1 MNLYTYTN
9 EFIQKELE
17 MFFSDYENDFT
28 HAMYTVSRKETGKA
42 IYSLTLNET
51 YSNFA
56 TELAPQNV
64 FKYVTQIVDDVR
76 EVIYGAHGINY
87 KNWNDVVFSRD
98 TTFDTSYFDA
108 PEPTIVFMSQ
118 TRVGSLGKVLLC
130 LSGNDLSLR
139 DLKGR
144 IFDDTIADINEMN
157 NARYSYRSLGL
168 SAMPKA
174 YFKEN
179 TRLRAEDASLWE
191 AHEDNEDA
199 ISDLSTRLD
208 DAVDYLQQ
216 EHEANVQDIRDLERQ
231 FESGGEVYVLKTD
244 HQALRNQVDG
254 IQNKVNEMYPR
265 TVGDDSLLSQ
275 NYRKT
280 LRNEINIFDQNLK
293 LYGGTD
299 PQTQEE
305 LEGDIPELKRRV
317 GATETTITD
326 HETRITAN
334 RTDIDD
340 IMAYPEFNMSGIPPF
355 YCFRRGDFTSISNR
369 AYDPVL
375 WEDTVSAGTPA
386 TTSELQWLHVA
397 EKRIKEM
404 PLRIMRDPEIKASA
418 QRICTEA
425 NNGTTGKQIP
435 IGSYVNEFR
444 FFADSPANWTVG
456 STYTAKQIMCNI
468 SIVPAK
474 WGGNAFKP
482 ALLFEIS
489 TGHLDGGSAA
499 GDCTGMFVLMDK
511 SDTNEPD
518 YHWYRYGDTV
528 NVNGLAMANV
538 KIQYH

>member
-9 EFIQKELE
+9 EFFQKELE
-17 MFFSDYENDFT
+17 MFFSDYKNDFT

-42 IYSLTLNET
+42 IYSLTLNEN
-51 YSNFA
+51 YRNFA
-56 TELAPQNV
+56 TALAPENV

-76 EVIYGAHGINY
+76 EVIGDDVNVDY

-98 TTFDTSYFDA
+98 TTFDTTYFDA
-108 PEPTIVFMSQ
+108 PKPTIIFMSQ

-144 IFDDTIADINEMN
+144 IYNDTEADINEMN
-157 NARYSYRSLGL
+157 NARYNYRSLAL

-174 YFKEN
+174 YFTEN
-179 TRLRAEDASLWE
+179 SRLRAEDSSLWE
-191 AHEDNEDA
+191 AHEDNAED
-199 ISDLSTRLD
+199 IDNLETRLD
-208 DAVDYLQQ
+208 DAVAYLQQ
-216 EHEANVQDIRDLERQ
+216 EHDDNYDAIRDLQME
-231 FESGGEVYVLKTD
+231 FETGGDVYVLKAD
-244 HQALRNQVDG
+244 HQTLANQVDG
-254 IQNKVNEMYPR
+254 IQTKVNQMYPR

-280 LRNEINIFDQNLK
+280 VRNEVNIFDMNLG

-299 PQTQEE
+299 PQTQEVI
-305 LEGDIPELKRRV
+305 EGDIPSLNRRV
-317 GATETTITD
+317 SANETSISN
-326 HETRITAN
+326 HEGRITAN

-340 IMAYPEFNMSGIPPF
+340 IMGYPEFNMAGIPPF
-355 YCFRRGDFTSISNR
+355 YCFRRGDFATVSNR

-397 EKRIKEM
+397 EKRIKVM
-404 PLRIMRDPEIKASA
+404 PLRIMRDPDIKASA
-418 QRICTEA
+418 LRICTEA
-425 NNGTTGKQIP
+425 DNGTTGNYIP
-435 IGSYVNEFR
+435 IGSYLNEFR

-474 WGGNAFKP
+474 WGANNFKP

-499 GDCTGMFVLMDK
+499 GDCTGMFCLMDK
-511 SDTNEPD
+511 SDTDTPD

-528 NVNGLAMANV
+528 NINGFAMANV